1 MDFINHDVLNNKE
14 NKTYVHP
21 FQMNSIRTKDRNVGI
36 VWRMKPVSSTELEGQ
51 NGHQNEGIGQAF
63 SHIRASLKRLQGSNS
78 KCSGSTKYV
87 YESSNDKKRQLQF

>member
-1 MDFINHDVLNNKE
+1 MNNKE
-14 NKTYVHP
+14 KKTYVHP

-51 NGHQNEGIGQAF
+51 NGHQNERIGQAF
-63 SHIRASLKRLQGSNS
+63 SHFRS

-87 YESSNDKKRQLQF
+87 YDSSNKKRQLQF